1 MAPPPLG
8 KLSDCEEM
16 FQGGPKKSQFF
27 GRYFRKKALESGCEF
42 LDTSEFIKSSDLDG
56 IHFEREEHR
65 KLGEAVAQK
74 IGSIVR

>member
-16 FQGGPKKSQFF
+16 FQGGLEKSQLF
-27 GRYFRKKALESGCEF
+27 GRYFRRKALERGCEF

-56 IHFEREEHR
+56 IHFEQEEHR

-74 IGSIVR
+74 IGSINR